1 LTYSFQQRK
10 RSLHDSITIYH
21 SIDDFIWSIICP
33 ATAKKVFTFAMDQD
47 IDPIMNRRVKLAM
60 DQAEK
65 IKADV
70 ILIQMDTYGG
80 CSNGCR

>member
-1 LTYSFQQRK
+1 
-10 RSLHDSITIYH
+10 
-21 SIDDFIWSIICP
+21 
-33 ATAKKVFTFAMDQD
+33 
-47 IDPIMNRRVKLAM
+47 MNRRVKLAM

-80 CSNGCR
+80 AVTDADEILLAH